1 MSVRII
7 NFGEKAPSV
16 VSWASVGGSREKEG
30 PLGDTFDHIDMSGKF
45 SMDTWEQSEGESQRL
60 ALNFALSKVKLAPND
75 IDALY
80 AGDLINQ
87 CTGSAYGLLSF
98 DIPYFGV
105 YGACSTSAETITLAS
120 INIASGHAEKCAAV
134 SSSHFCSA
142 ERQFRFP
149 LEYGSQRTPTS
160 QWTVTAACAFILSK
174 EGSGPYVTSVMPGKS
189 FDGGINDPNNMGAAM
204 APAVVT
210 LLCEYFKLSGKK
222 PQDFDRIYT
231 GDLGYEGWSI
241 VKDLMLEKGYD
252 MGDGYKD
259 CGLLI
264 YDRKK
269 QDMHAGGSGC
279 GCSASVLAGEILP
292 KLKKKIFK
300 DVLYIPT
307 GALLSPASVLQGLSI
322 PGIAYLVRM
331 GSEKLLS
338 ETGDKIMSESEA

>member
-1 MSVRII
+1 MKSRII
-7 NFGEKAPSV
+7 EFKENAPSII
-16 VSWASVGGSREKEG
+16 SWASVGGCKEKEG
-30 PLGDTFDHIDMSGKF
+30 PLGNTFDHIDMSGKF
-45 SMDTWEQSEGESQRL
+45 SMDTWEKSEGESQRL
-60 ALNFALSKVKLAPND
+60 ALNFALSKCKLSPSD

-105 YGACSTSAETITLAS
+105 YGACSTSGETITLAS
-120 INIASGHAEKCAAV
+120 LNIAGGFSQRCAAV
-134 SSSHFCSA
+134 CSSHFCSA

-160 QWTVTAACAFILSK
+160 QWTVTAAAAFILDK
-174 EGSGPYVTSVMPGKS
+174 NGNGPYVAEVMPGKS
-189 FDGGINDPNNMGAAM
+189 FDGGIDDPNNMGAAM

-210 LLCEYFKLSGKK
+210 LLCEYFEQSKKK
-222 PQDFDRIYT
+222 PSDFDRIYT

-252 MGDGYKD
+252 MGDRYKD
-259 CGLLI
+259 CGLII

-292 KLKKKIFK
+292 KLKSGTFK

-307 GALLSPASVLQGLSI
+307 GALLSSSSVLQGLSI
-322 PGIAYLVRM
+322 PGIAYLVRFKN
-331 GSEKLLS
+331 EKPQ
-338 ETGDKIMSESEA
+338 K